1 MLLPVSALLVLL
13 LIPAS
18 FATDVTVRSTG
29 GADFT
34 TIQAALDSIQ
44 KGALGKDGTPDT
56 ITILDSAVYNEQL
69 NIGNIPASSSHP
81 GNTEAWLALTTPSDL
96 DPITIQGAE
105 GEMPFIEYTGDMLE
119 DYGVFPDDAGD
130 NFKANIAYLG
140 TSITLKNLVL
150 NYTPEVGSA
159 GAYMLNGQAR
169 DLVFEDVLFK
179 YDDDPNTFSGE
190 SYINLNNSDILARQ
204 EGVDNSNTVL
214 RNCVVDGTQAI
225 FYRTGNEFL
234 YFHGFD
240 SVGTPLTPGLLIEN
254 TTFTMWPECVRMRGR
269 PADREYTTVTSIG
282 NFFYE
287 NGDCLRVEGNG
298 MIKVDQTLF
307 TRNMNDWDL
316 TRDGGI
322 IYLAERSG
330 WVPAAEISNSVFY
343 NNGSF
348 ELGVDEGVPNS
359 AIRVRAR
366 TDGNTGPVVIDHCTF
381 DGNGRVIWLSDA
393 DQARE
398 LIFSNSIV
406 SNSDISLLDMTA
418 LAGNPGL
425 VTGTIDAVLGYQN
438 AALIVP
444 DDVSFPNLAIADYF
458 EADPLYDPATTNID
472 TNAPW
477 AVPAFELTE
486 PSPAIDRG
494 NDDMTI
500 GDMDVDGDPRISR
513 DASDLGAQELD
524 LGPPTGDLEPPVIT
538 EISTNGTVVQITWT
552 GTSAAYQPQRRNTM
566 NDAWEDLG
574 VPIAATT
581 TTDPS
586 PPSPSAFYRIL
597 PLASLPQ

>member
-1 MLLPVSALLVLL
+1 
-13 LIPAS
+13 
-18 FATDVTVRSTG
+18 
-29 GADFT
+29 
-34 TIQAALDSIQ
+34 
-44 KGALGKDGTPDT
+44 
-56 ITILDSAVYNEQL
+56 
-69 NIGNIPASSSHP
+69 
-81 GNTEAWLALTTPSDL
+81 
-96 DPITIQGAE
+96 
-105 GEMPFIEYTGDMLE
+105 
-119 DYGVFPDDAGD
+119 
-130 NFKANIAYLG
+130 
-140 TSITLKNLVL
+140 
-150 NYTPEVGSA
+150 
-159 GAYMLNGQAR
+159 
-169 DLVFEDVLFK
+169 
-179 YDDDPNTFSGE
+179 
-190 SYINLNNSDILARQ
+190 
-204 EGVDNSNTVL
+204 
-214 RNCVVDGTQAI
+214 
-225 FYRTGNEFL
+225 
-234 YFHGFD
+234 
-240 SVGTPLTPGLLIEN
+240 
-254 TTFTMWPECVRMRGR
+254 MRGR